1 LQSARASLC
10 KEVEIVVQ
18 QLSDATFK
26 TSVLEQPGVVLVDF
40 WAPWCGPCRM
50 VGPIVE
56 DLAREYAGK
65 ATIAKLNVDENQQT
79 AIQYGIMSIPTLMIF
94 KDGEPVDK
102 IVGAAPKQVI
112 AAKLDQ
118 YLNGEA

>member
-1 LQSARASLC
+1 
-10 KEVEIVVQ
+10 VVQ